1 MGVYKND
8 NGTLELISG
17 ATLWADAPIGCIQ
30 AYGGATAPDGW
41 LICNGAAV
49 SRTTYAALFAVV
61 GTSFGAGDGSTT
73 FNVPDLREA
82 TVKGAGL
89 TGLSNNH
96 MDADGLAV
104 GEFTDD
110 RIQQMT
116 GEFEW
121 RTAGDNNLCD
131 IVSNKS
137 NVTGVFK
144 KNVNS
149 GQYYVI
155 ATSGG
160 KYADGGNL
168 VFDASNVARTGAT
181 TEVKSVGVNYIIKA
195 QQVAVPADFAGAAEA
210 AGTAAAEEVVALKQN
225 ITDNSLNTI
234 SKTVPGAINEVAGH
248 AKLIGGDADY
258 TWIDIPADKSTSGK
272 MTRAFIHDQ
281 DLFMGAQIW
290 TNGSLT
296 REGKFF
302 FRPTPTQITFLN
314 GVTTAEPANCNI
326 IDFGAF
332 IVVNLANVTIPSD
345 FAQFNYFMQLPA
357 FATARIN
364 FIVPTAAG
372 YEVVYIDANT
382 RELRITNKVTN
393 QIFTNMIIP
402 VGPARY

>member
-1 MGVYKND
+1 MGVYKNN

-49 SRTTYAALFAVV
+49 SRTTYAALFAVI

-73 FNVPDLREA
+73 FNIPDMRESVP
-82 TVKGAGL
+82 KGAGL
-89 TGLSNNH
+89 TGHTVGAHL
-96 MDADGLAV
+96 DADGLAV
-104 GEFTDD
+104 GEFLDD
-110 RIQQMT
+110 RMQEHTHDARYQT
-116 GEFEW
+116 GNNTYGA
-121 RTAGDNNLCD
+121 TAGGYLSLRAD
-131 IVSNKS
+131 IGA
-137 NVTGVFK
+137 TG
-144 KNVNS
+144 NNS
-149 GQYYVI
+149 GR
-155 ATSGG
+155 SGI
-160 KYADGGNL
+160 
-168 VFDASNVARTGAT
+168 T

-195 QQVAVPADFAGAAEA
+195 QQVAVPADFEGAAEA

-248 AKLIGGDADY
+248 AKLIGGNADY

-296 REGKFF
+296 REGKFY
-302 FRPTPTQITFLN
+302 FRPTPQQITFLN
-314 GVTTAEPANCNI
+314 GVTSDEPANCNI

-332 IVVNLANVTIPSD
+332 IIVNLANVTIPSD

-364 FIVPTAAG
+364 FIVPTTSG

-393 QIFTNMIIP
+393 RIFTNMIIP
-402 VGPARY
+402 VGPERY

>member
-1 MGVYKND
+1 MGVYKNN
-8 NGTLELISG
+8 NGNLELISG

-73 FNVPDLREA
+73 FNIPDLREA

-104 GEFTDD
+104 GEFLDD
-110 RIQQMT
+110 RVQTHNHSAPNSANFFIT
-116 GEFEW
+116 G
-121 RTAGDNNLCD
+121 TVATMASGTGVKYNG
-131 IVSNKS
+131 S
-137 NVTGVFK
+137 NVTT
-144 KNVNS
+144 NNS
-149 GQYYVI
+149 GR
-155 ATSGG
+155 SG
-160 KYADGGNL
+160 
-168 VFDASNVARTGAT
+168 VT
-181 TEVKSVGVNYIIKA
+181 TEVKSVGANWIIKA
-195 QQVAVPADFAGAAEA
+195 KQVAVPADFAGAAEA
-210 AGTAAAEEVVALKQN
+210 AGTEAAEEVVALKQN

-234 SKTVPGAINEVAGH
+234 AKTVPGAINEVAGH
-248 AKLIGGDADY
+248 AKLIGGDDTY
-258 TWIDIPADKSTSGK
+258 TWVDIPTDISASGK
-272 MTRAFIHDQ
+272 LTRVFIHDQ

-296 REGKFF
+296 REGKFY
-302 FRPTPTQITFLN
+302 FRPTPQQITFLN
-314 GVTTAEPANCNI
+314 GVSSAEPANCNI

-332 IVVNLANVTIPSD
+332 IVVNLANVTIPND
-345 FAQFNYFMQLPA
+345 FAQYNYFMQIPA

-364 FIVPTAAG
+364 FVVPTSAG
-372 YEVVYIDANT
+372 YEIVYIDANT
-382 RELRITNKVTN
+382 RELRITNKVTQ

>member
-1 MGVYKND
+1 MGVYKNN

-30 AYGGATAPDGW
+30 AYGGTTAPDGW

-49 SRTTYAALFAVV
+49 SRTTYAALFAVI
-61 GTSFGAGDGSTT
+61 GTSFGAGDGTTT

-104 GEFTDD
+104 GEFLDD
-110 RIQQMT
+110 RVQTHNHSAPNSANFFIT
-116 GEFEW
+116 G
-121 RTAGDNNLCD
+121 TVATMASGTGVQYNG
-131 IVSNKS
+131 S
-137 NVTGVFK
+137 NVTT
-144 KNVNS
+144 NNS
-149 GQYYVI
+149 GR
-155 ATSGG
+155 SG
-160 KYADGGNL
+160 
-168 VFDASNVARTGAT
+168 VT
-181 TEVKSVGVNYIIKA
+181 TEVKSVGANWLIKA
-195 QQVAVPADFAGAAEA
+195 KQVAVPADFAGAAEA

-234 SKTVPGAINEVAGH
+234 AKTVPGAINEVAGH
-248 AKLIGGDADY
+248 AKLIGGDDTY
-258 TWIDIPADKSTSGK
+258 TWVDIPTDISASGK
-272 MTRAFIHDQ
+272 LTRVFIHDQ

-296 REGKFF
+296 REGKFY
-302 FRPTPTQITFLN
+302 FRPTPQQITFLN
-314 GVTTAEPANCNI
+314 GVSSAEPANCNI

-332 IVVNLANVTIPSD
+332 IIVNLANVTIPSD
-345 FAQFNYFMQLPA
+345 FGQFNYFMQLPA

-364 FIVPTAAG
+364 FIVPTTSG

-382 RELRITNKVTN
+382 RELRITNKTTQ